1 MRYRNS
7 FFNPTVFRSCLRR
20 FWPLPLTVFGVE
32 ALALV
37 LPLLRNLGWSGSDRA
52 MLVVD
57 GVCRTAFWM
66 ILLLAA
72 SSMLSAA
79 LMFRHIHSRK
89 DIQFYHALP
98 VKRRCLYGT
107 GYLTGYLM
115 IAVPMLLGI
124 VIAIAAAGLGGVK
137 EAAVPLLEL
146 YGAGLAALTMFYS
159 MAVVACCL
167 AGQTLGAVL
176 ICGGMHG
183 AVMTIAVCAG
193 NLAAL
198 FMPGISTQTF
208 LEGPRE
214 WLTPVIRLL
223 SAVELNYYFDKPN
236 EPFSRMYVQ
245 GFTDAMPKIL
255 LIYAAVGV
263 LLAVGGAVLYQIR
276 RAENAGEMVAF
287 SPVRTLCK
295 LFGALV
301 VCAVGADVTLTYGLF
316 SENIP
321 FWAVAAVVLV
331 FGVLGWFIA
340 EMVVRKSLRVFD
352 KKALR
357 SCGVFAA
364 VLLILLGIGKLDL
377 FGTVRYVP
385 ELEQVQSAR
394 IWYGRGAYNVEMD
407 PADAAALH
415 QTVLENRQ
423 ELTNNPGYGDDFS
436 LQITYDMGG
445 GQSLCRSYAPSSEG
459 VIYQTLADLM
469 KQPEYVYQSWL
480 GDGEH
485 LLDPDMFFECQY
497 NSSSG
502 ESRGFSYE
510 LAQQLHE
517 AIFRDIEE
525 GRVEPQGFGDWA
537 DVRTVS
543 FYQKAPDGSVLSVG
557 MIPVTASMTHTLAW
571 LRDAGISLPQSG

>member
-32 ALALV
+32 ALVLV
-37 LPLLRNLGWSGSDRA
+37 MPLLRNLGWSGNDRA

-57 GVCRTAFWM
+57 GVYRTAFWM

-115 IAVPMLLGI
+115 IAVPMLVGI
-124 VIAIAAAGLGGVK
+124 MISIAAAGLGGVK

-146 YGAGLAALTMFYS
+146 YGAGLASLTMFYS
-159 MAVVACCL
+159 MAAVACCL

-198 FMPGISTQTF
+198 FMPGIDTQNF
-208 LEGPRE
+208 LAGPRE

-223 SAVELNYYFDKPN
+223 SAVELQYRSDGALSPHGALYARSFA
-236 EPFSRMYVQ
+236 
-245 GFTDAMPKIL
+245 DAGPKFFF
-255 LIYAAVGV
+255 IYAVVGV

-301 VCAVGADVTLTYGLF
+301 VCVAGADVTLTYGLF
-316 SENIP
+316 SGNIP
-321 FWAVAAVVLV
+321 FRAVAAAILV

-357 SCGVFAA
+357 SCSAFAA
-364 VLLILLGIGKLDL
+364 VLLILLGTGKLDL

-385 ELEQVQSAR
+385 APEQVQEAR

-423 ELTNNPGYGDDFS
+423 ELTNNPGYGNDFS
-436 LQITYDMGG
+436 LQIIYDMDR
-445 GQSLCRSYAPSSEG
+445 SRALRRSYTPSYGG
-459 VIYQTLADLM
+459 VIYQKLEELM
-469 KQPEYVYQSWL
+469 HKPAYVYQSWL
-480 GDGEH
+480 GDKEH

-497 NSSSG
+497 TSNSG
-502 ESRGFSYE
+502 EIRGFSYG
-510 LAQQLHE
+510 LAQEVHAE
-517 AIFRDIEE
+517 ICRDIEADS
-525 GRVEPQGFGDWA
+525 VEPQDFDDRVYLG
-537 DVRTVS
+537 TVS
-543 FYQKAPDGSVLSVG
+543 FYHKYPDGSVYAEGL
-557 MIPVTASMTHTLAW
+557 IPVTANMTHTLAW
-571 LRDAGISLPQSG
+571 LKEQGITIPGGE